1 VSVEVLRAP
10 PGAVKNA
17 FSVLEN
23 VFFCLSRTLEY
34 VQCLGA
40 VSYLR
45 LAVPCAAR
53 VFDDIVYWDER
64 RSSYCLRII
73 GK

>member
-1 VSVEVLRAP
+1 MGPWGV
-10 PGAVKNA
+10 VKNV
-17 FSVLEN
+17 FSLLEN
-23 VFFCLSRTLEY
+23 VFFRLSRTLEY
-34 VQCLGA
+34 VQCLEGA
-40 VSYLR
+40 SYLR

-53 VFDDIVYWDER
+53 IFDDIVYWDER